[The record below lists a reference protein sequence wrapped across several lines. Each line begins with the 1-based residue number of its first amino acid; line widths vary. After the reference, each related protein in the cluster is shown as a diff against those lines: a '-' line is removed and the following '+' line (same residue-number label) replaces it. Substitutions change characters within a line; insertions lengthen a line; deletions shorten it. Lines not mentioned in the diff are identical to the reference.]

1 MEDVPP
7 EPLPFLAGLS
17 PAAAPVSLST
27 SLLEEVTWQAMM
39 GKATQ
44 GGVHEKDAW
53 KHKTP
58 RCGETS
64 VFPPALKSHV
74 VKP

>member
-27 SLLEEVTWQAMM
+27 SLLEEVTWPAGLSPLAQ
-39 GKATQ
+39 T
-44 GGVHEKDAW
+44 W
-53 KHKTP
+53 
-58 RCGETS
+58 
-64 VFPPALKSHV
+64 VFSEAG
-74 VKP
+74 

>member
-1 MEDVPP
+1 M
-7 EPLPFLAGLS
+7 LTGQMWGLS
-17 PAAAPVSLST
+17 IAQRRPPSPHLGIGEGF
-27 SLLEEVTWQAMM
+27 LEEVTWQAMM

>member
-1 MEDVPP
+1 
-7 EPLPFLAGLS
+7 
-17 PAAAPVSLST
+17 
-27 SLLEEVTWQAMM
+27 MM